1 MVHGGCFM
9 ATLRAAGRAD
19 RRPPLHRGGT
29 MYAYLAIAI
38 GGALGSMARY
48 ATGIYVGR
56 WLGAAFP
63 WGTLLINII
72 GSFLIGV
79 LAESFALRW
88 DASPSTRVFLVV
100 GICGGYTTFSTF
112 SLDVVTLINHGE
124 PLVAGAYILA
134 SVALGVLALYAG
146 LHAMRLILT

>member
-1 MVHGGCFM
+1 M
-9 ATLRAAGRAD
+9 A
-19 RRPPLHRGGT
+19 
-29 MYAYLAIAI
+29 AYLAIAI

-56 WLGAAFP
+56 WLGTAFP
-63 WGTLLINII
+63 WGTLLINIF

-79 LAESFALRW
+79 FAESFALRW

-112 SLDVVTLINHGE
+112 SLDIVTLINRGE
-124 PLVAGAYILA
+124 LLAAGAYILA
-134 SVALGVLALYAG
+134 SVALGVAALYGG
-146 LHAMRLILT
+146 LYAMRLVFA

>member
-1 MVHGGCFM
+1 MV
-9 ATLRAAGRAD
+9 
-19 RRPPLHRGGT
+19 
-29 MYAYLAIAI
+29 AYLWIAI

-56 WLGAAFP
+56 WLGTAFP
-63 WGTLLINII
+63 WGTLLINIV

-79 LAESFALRW
+79 FAESFALRW

-112 SLDVVTLINHGE
+112 SLDIVTLLNRGE
-124 PLVAGAYILA
+124 MLLAGTYAVISVILGLVA
-134 SVALGVLALYAG
+134 LYGG
-146 LHAMRLILT
+146 LHAVRLVFA